1 MANLWKLNH
10 GSIHL
15 HISKRCIFLNWSF
28 GVFGMTALI
37 IIGLQAVVI
46 GYLARKLYQAR
57 KKLNEME
64 SADYERRL
72 FGC

>member
-1 MANLWKLNH
+1 
-10 GSIHL
+10 
-15 HISKRCIFLNWSF
+15 
-28 GVFGMTALI
+28 MTALI

-57 KKLNEME
+57 KQLNNIE
-64 SADYERRL
+64 SADYERRY

>member
-1 MANLWKLNH
+1 
-10 GSIHL
+10 
-15 HISKRCIFLNWSF
+15 
-28 GVFGMTALI
+28 MTAFI
-37 IIGLQAVVI
+37 IIALQAVVI

-64 SADYERRL
+64 SADYEHRL